1 MADINA
7 LADKFDVELKI

>member
-7 LADKFDVELKI
+7 VL